1 MFTEDQASMDTEED
15 LDFDQYRES
24 IINESKREMETVI
37 QSLTTTY
44 KLELMKI
51 PTDVKNSNWMEYYK
65 KSINQGV
72 EPLNVSNAINSCMD
86 DSICTK
92 VGVFL
97 LFTFVAFFKTTNTTL
112 NYLKICKIFYT
123 YGIDVLEF
131 F

>member
-1 MFTEDQASMDTEED
+1 MDT
-15 LDFDQYRES
+15 
-24 IINESKREMETVI
+24 VI
-37 QSLTTTY
+37 DSMKTMY

-51 PTDVKNSNWMEYYK
+51 PTNVKNSNWMEYYK

-92 VGVFL
+92 VGILL

-112 NYLKICKIFYT
+112 NYLQICKIFYT
-123 YGIDVLEF
+123 HGIDVLEF